1 MRKKSVK
8 IKINEIYLLVQI
20 AQKMNSFKFLK
31 TFELDSQNTTI
42 FLALLTIAE
51 LENTDRMLNEW
62 DLAMLSKV
70 QMIWQ
75 KKTNE

>member
-1 MRKKSVK
+1 MRKKTTK
-8 IKINEIYLLVQI
+8 IKINDIDLLVQI

-62 DLAMLSKV
+62 DLAMLSKG

-75 KKTNE
+75 KKSNE

>member
-1 MRKKSVK
+1 M
-8 IKINEIYLLVQI
+8 
-20 AQKMNSFKFLK
+20 SFPISFL
-31 TFELDSQNTTI
+31 TI